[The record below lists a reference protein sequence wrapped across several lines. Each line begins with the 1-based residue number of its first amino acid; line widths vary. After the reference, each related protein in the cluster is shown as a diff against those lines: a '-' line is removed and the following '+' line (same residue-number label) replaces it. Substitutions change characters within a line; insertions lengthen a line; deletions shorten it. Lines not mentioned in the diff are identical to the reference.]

1 MFGLTPDETSAY
13 RELIA
18 VPSAS
23 AAELAGRL
31 RLAVAETR
39 ALLTTLERR
48 GLASHDSQDLARFVA
63 APPAAALGALLA
75 EQRIEIKRA
84 ELQIDALQ
92 EVYQAASARRGISG
106 LLDVVQGQ
114 RQVAERFRLLQM
126 GAEREVLAFVKAPA
140 TAVSARE
147 NTAAEQAALARGV
160 RYRVVAERAALE
172 EQGGIQAALATI
184 PEGERMRLVGEVP
197 LKLIIVDRRAAFLP
211 IVATPGPDGA
221 GAVVVHESALLDA
234 LLALFEA
241 EWMRATP
248 IRTPGHGQDDPAA
261 ARNGTPLDETDAR
274 LLELLLAGYTDDA
287 VAKQLG
293 ISLRTVQRRISGLMG
308 LAGVQTRMQ
317 LGWHAATQGWLGL
330 ASG

>member
-1 MFGLTPDETSAY
+1 MFGLTPDETHAY

-23 AAELAGRL
+23 TAELAVRL
-31 RLAVAETR
+31 RVSVGETR
-39 ALLTTLERR
+39 ALLATLERR

-63 APPAAALGALLA
+63 APPAAALGALLV
-75 EQRIEIKRA
+75 EQQNEIKRA

-106 LLDVVQGQ
+106 LIDVVQGQ

-126 GAEREVLAFVKAPA
+126 GAESEVLAFVKAPA
-140 TAVSARE
+140 TAVSAAE

-184 PEGERMRLVGEVP
+184 PEGERVRLVGAVP
-197 LKLIIVDRRAAFLP
+197 LKLIIVDRRVAFLP
-211 IVATPGPDGA
+211 ILATPGPDGA

-234 LLALFEA
+234 LLALFET

-248 IRTPGHGQDDPAA
+248 IRTPTHDQDDLA
-261 ARNGTPLDETDAR
+261 ARTPSPLDETDAE
-274 LLELLLAGYTDDA
+274 LVELLLAGYTDDA

-308 LAGVQTRMQ
+308 LAGVQTRIQ
-317 LGWHAATQGWLGL
+317 LGWHAATQGWLDL
-330 ASG
+330 ASD

>member
-1 MFGLTPDETSAY
+1 MLGRVFGLTPDETFAY

-23 AAELAGRL
+23 AAEMAVRL
-31 RLAVAETR
+31 RLPVAETR

-63 APPAAALGALLA
+63 APPAAALGALLV
-75 EQRIEIKRA
+75 EQQNEIKRA
-84 ELQIDALQ
+84 ELQVDALQ

-126 GAEREVLAFVKAPA
+126 GAESEVLAFVKAPA
-140 TAVSARE
+140 TAVSAAE

-172 EQGGIQAALATI
+172 EQGGIQAALATV
-184 PEGERMRLVGEVP
+184 PEGERMRLVTEVP
-197 LKLIIVDRRAAFLP
+197 LKLIIVDRRAGFLP

-221 GAVVVHESALLDA
+221 GAVVVHRSALLDA
-234 LLALFEA
+234 LLALFES

-248 IRTPGHGQDDPAA
+248 IRTEGDPD
-261 ARNGTPLDETDAR
+261 ARAGTPLDETDAK

-308 LAGVQTRMQ
+308 LARVQTRMQ
-317 LGWHAATQGWLGL
+317 LGWHAATQGWLDL
-330 ASG
+330 ARHD

>member
-1 MFGLTPDETSAY
+1 
-13 RELIA
+13 
-18 VPSAS
+18 
-23 AAELAGRL
+23 
-31 RLAVAETR
+31 
-39 ALLTTLERR
+39 RR
-48 GLASHDSQDLARFVA
+48 GLASHDSRDLARFVA
-63 APPAAALGALLA
+63 APPAAALGALLV
-75 EQRIEIKRA
+75 EQQNEIRRA

-92 EVYQAASARRGISG
+92 EVYQAASARRGLSG
-106 LLDVVQGQ
+106 LIDVVQGQ

-126 GAEREVLAFVKAPA
+126 GAEREVLALVKAPA
-140 TAVSARE
+140 TAVSAAE

-184 PEGERMRLVGEVP
+184 PEGERVRLAGEVP
-197 LKLIIVDRRAAFLP
+197 LKLIIVDRRAGFLP

-221 GAVVVHESALLDA
+221 GAVVVHQSALLDA

-248 IRTPGHGQDDPAA
+248 IRTSADSAA
-261 ARNGTPLDETDAR
+261 APPHAGSAPAGASAGAAPGGTPLDGTDAR
-274 LLELLLAGYTDDA
+274 LVELLLAGYTDDA

-293 ISLRTVQRRISGLMG
+293 ISLRTVQRRISALMS

-317 LGWHAATQGWLGL
+317 LGWHAATQGWLGG
-330 ASG
+330 ADDDRPRDPAPH

>member
-1 MFGLTPDETSAY
+1 MFGLTPDETFAY

-18 VPSAS
+18 VPAAS
-23 AAELAGRL
+23 AGELAARL
-31 RLAVAETR
+31 RLPVAETR

-48 GLASHDSQDLARFVA
+48 GLASHDSQDLTRFVA

-75 EQRIEIKRA
+75 EQRNEIKRA

-106 LLDVVQGQ
+106 LIDVVQGQ

-126 GAEREVLAFVKAPA
+126 GAESEVLAFVKAPA
-140 TAVSARE
+140 TAVSAAE
-147 NTAAEQAALARGV
+147 NTAEQQALARGV

-172 EQGGIQAALATI
+172 EQGGLQAALATI
-184 PEGERMRLVGEVP
+184 PDGERVRLVGEVP
-197 LKLIIVDRRAAFLP
+197 LKLIIVDRRSAFLP
-211 IVATPGPDGA
+211 ILATPGPDGA
-221 GAVVVHESALLDA
+221 GAVVVHRSALLDA

-248 IRTPGHGQDDPAA
+248 VRTEGDPETAA
-261 ARNGTPLDETDAR
+261 DGPLDETDAR

-293 ISLRTVQRRISGLMG
+293 ISLRTVQRRVAALMG
-308 LAGVQTRMQ
+308 LARVQTRMQ
-317 LGWHAATQGWLGL
+317 LGWHAATQGWLRPDPAPRGD
-330 ASG
+330 